1 MKPYGAWTLGDGGE
15 VSMSENEKTADVGRR
30 AFMKN
35 GAAVGAA
42 ALAGLGV
49 QGNRSERRW
58 DHSADVVIM
67 GAGAAGLTA
76 ALRAR
81 DLGASV
87 IVIDEN
93 TDVGGHAILS
103 GGNIRL
109 GGGTSIQKK
118 FNIDDSADKVYI
130 ENTRPDHPQTRYN
143 DREMIRAFAD
153 VTVAVFDF
161 LVANGVKFLEA
172 KPTVMDIDGMLTP
185 RTHEV
190 EKWPGDIKETI
201 NGANGA
207 GFVRP
212 LERSARAKGVQIL
225 LKHRLA
231 SIVRENGT
239 SGRVIG
245 ITTTNL
251 DTNATVTLKANRA
264 VIGATGGS
272 SSNLFV
278 RTIYD
283 SRLSEEYQVGCEPY
297 SRQSGA
303 TEQLGMAIGASLGG
317 TAIQTREARSA
328 IQKTAFIGCRYGY
341 GRWNPE
347 SPVFKAAGASGIAV
361 ATYQDVILVN
371 QLGQRFYNEMVSG
384 FERTA
389 ANNYT
394 NFYDYVAAAM
404 GSTMLHE
411 NGVLKRVGGPIWAV
425 FDADAAKRERWN
437 LKPPFIDPNGYFYT
451 ADTLAELATRIKSP
465 YQKVP
470 MPAANLEAT
479 VARYNSFVDQGSDPD
494 FGKPKPQY
502 KIQTPPFSAAWATP
516 ILHDTYAGLR
526 VNGKWQVLDITGH
539 VIPGFYAAGESAG
552 GFALHGLARATSG
565 GYIAATHA
573 AAEKV

>member
-1 MKPYGAWTLGDGGE
+1 
-15 VSMSENEKTADVGRR
+15 MSDEKKTTVDRR
-30 AFMKN
+30 GFMKN

-42 ALAGLGV
+42 ALAGFGAA
-49 QGNRSERRW
+49 QGNRSQQRRW
-58 DHSADVVIM
+58 DHTADVVIL

-76 ALRAR
+76 AIRAR

-93 TDVGGHAILS
+93 FDVGGHAILS

-118 FNIDDSADKVYI
+118 FNIEDTADKVYI

-143 DREMIRAFAD
+143 DREMIRSFAD
-153 VTVAVFDF
+153 VTVDVFEF
-161 LVANGVKFLEA
+161 LKANGVKFIEE
-172 KPTVMDIDGMLTP
+172 KPTVMDIDGMITA
-185 RTHEV
+185 RTHQV
-190 EKWPGDIKETI
+190 EKWPSDNFQETI

-207 GFVRP
+207 GMVRP
-212 LERSARAKGVQIL
+212 LERSARAKGAQIL
-225 LKHRLA
+225 LKHRA
-231 SIVRENGT
+231 VSIVRENGT

-245 ITTTNL
+245 ITATNL
-251 DTNATVTLKANRA
+251 NSNATVSIKANKA

-272 SSNLFV
+272 TSNVFV
-278 RTIYD
+278 RSIYD
-283 SRLSEEYQVGCEPY
+283 SRLSEEYQAGCEPY
-297 SRQSGA
+297 SRQSGDS
-303 TEQLGMAIGASLGG
+303 EQMGMAIGASLGG

-328 IQKTAFIGCRYGY
+328 IQKTSFIGCRYGY
-341 GRWNPE
+341 ARWNPQ

-384 FERTA
+384 WERTCE
-389 ANNYT
+389 NHYT
-394 NFYDYVAAAM
+394 NYYDYVAAAM
-404 GSTMLHE
+404 ASTLIQE
-411 NGVLKRVGGPIWAV
+411 NGKLKRVGGPIWAV
-425 FDADAAKRERWN
+425 FDAEAARRERWQ
-437 LKPPFIDPNGYFYT
+437 LKPPFVDPNGYFYT
-451 ADTLAELATRIKSP
+451 ADTLAELAAKIKSP
-465 YQKVP
+465 YQKVS
-470 MPAANLEAT
+470 MPPANLEAT
-479 VARYNSFVDQGSDPD
+479 VARYNTFVDQGKDLD

-526 VNGKWQVLDITGH
+526 VNGKWQVLDFTGQ

-552 GFALHGLARATSG
+552 GFALHGLARASGG

-573 AAEKV
+573 AAERASGTRTGA